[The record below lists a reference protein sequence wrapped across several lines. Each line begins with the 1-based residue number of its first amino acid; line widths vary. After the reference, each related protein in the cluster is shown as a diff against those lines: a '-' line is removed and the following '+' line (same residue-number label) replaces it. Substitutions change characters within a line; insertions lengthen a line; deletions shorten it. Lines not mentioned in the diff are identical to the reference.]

1 MMCYC
6 AHFRVLDFIAI
17 QFVCVFVY
25 SALCVFIIMLIA
37 VTILI
42 EGHTYIHGNRLSHK
56 DHGSRVCF
64 IWKIVCHTKTMA
76 LVFALYGRLSVTQ
89 RPWLSCLLY
98 MGDCLS
104 HKDHGSR
111 VCFIWKIVTQRPWLS
126 CLLYMEGCLSHKD
139 HGSRVCF
146 IWK

>member
-1 MMCYC
+1 MCYC
-6 AHFRVLDFIAI
+6 AHFRVLNFIAI

-42 EGHTYIHGNRLSHK
+42 EGQLIYMA
-56 DHGSRVCF
+56 
-64 IWKIVCHTKTMA
+64 IVCHTKTMA

-89 RPWLSCLLY
+89 RPWLSCLPY
-98 MGDCLS
+98 MEDCLS

-111 VCFIWKIVTQRPWLS
+111 VCLIWK
-126 CLLYMEGCLSHKD
+126 
-139 HGSRVCF
+139 
-146 IWK
+146 